1 MTELVLSVP
10 DADSLLRLVE
20 QQLGR
25 GMVFIPGVGGVEP
38 LTSCS
43 LVVVHGGRRVALQAE
58 IVFVREEEPGRGVG
72 LQLPPLGEET
82 LARLRALTLPLELE
96 ATIPEFDPAT
106 APLPALELE
115 PLPALELEPLPALEM
130 ATESAGASPGGEP
143 NAPATEDEN
152 AELDDDDE
160 DALTRRAPLL
170 HDRLRALSS
179 GEQQRLAMTGNPAE
193 RAMLERLYG
202 PNVWEALIASGRLSP
217 PEVAR
222 IARKGTVPRPL
233 LESIGANGAWLAS
246 SLVQRALLSNPRCPT
261 TLVQRILQLL
271 PRRELQLVPMQA
283 AYPMAVR
290 QAAKVMLKR

>member
-1 MTELVLSVP
+1 
-10 DADSLLRLVE
+10 
-20 QQLGR
+20 
-25 GMVFIPGVGGVEP
+25 
-38 LTSCS
+38 
-43 LVVVHGGRRVALQAE
+43 
-58 IVFVREEEPGRGVG
+58 
-72 LQLPPLGEET
+72 
-82 LARLRALTLPLELE
+82 
-96 ATIPEFDPAT
+96 
-106 APLPALELE
+106 
-115 PLPALELEPLPALEM
+115 
-130 ATESAGASPGGEP
+130 
-143 NAPATEDEN
+143 
-152 AELDDDDE
+152 
-160 DALTRRAPLL
+160 
-170 HDRLRALSS
+170 
-179 GEQQRLAMTGNPAE
+179 MTGNPAE

-271 PRRELQLVPMQA
+271 PRRELQLVPVQA